1 MRILADENIPVVD
14 AFFADQGSIRRL
26 PGRAIDRVALAE
38 VDVLL
43 VRSVTEVSRAALA
56 GSPVRF
62 VGTCTIGTDHL
73 DLDYFAEAG
82 IAWSSAP
89 GCNAR
94 GVVDYVLGCLLA
106 MAEVRGADL
115 AERTYG
121 VVGAGQVG
129 GRLVEVLRGLG
140 WKVLVCDPPR
150 QAREPDRDGLLIDHI
165 EGLGMQ
171 RLIELVLEAADADW
185 RLRERLLA
193 EADVISLHTPLNRD
207 GEHPTRHLLDEP
219 RLAALRPG
227 TWLVNASRG
236 AVVDNQALRRLLEG
250 GADLEVALDVWE
262 GEPQADP
269 ELAARCLIATPHIA
283 GYSLEGKL
291 RGTAQIYQAYC
302 AWRGIAERVSLQD
315 VLPETWL
322 AGLQLNPGCDPAWAL
337 ATLCRAVYDP
347 RSDDAA
353 FRRSLT
359 GDSATRRAAFDALR
373 KHYPPRREITGLRVA
388 TGGQAGVAAGGAGA
402 GGAVGVGTCDW
413 FDSCLRTY
421 PSNCSGVSCRR

>member
-1 MRILADENIPVVD
+1 MRP
-14 AFFADQGSIRRL
+14 
-26 PGRAIDRVALAE
+26 
-38 VDVLL
+38 
-43 VRSVTEVSRAALA
+43 
-56 GSPVRF
+56 
-62 VGTCTIGTDHL
+62 
-73 DLDYFAEAG
+73 
-82 IAWSSAP
+82 AW
-89 GCNAR
+89 
-94 GVVDYVLGCLLA
+94 
-106 MAEVRGADL
+106 
-115 AERTYG
+115 
-121 VVGAGQVG
+121 
-129 GRLVEVLRGLG
+129 
-140 WKVLVCDPPR
+140 PPC
-150 QAREPDRDGLLIDHI
+150 
-165 EGLGMQ
+165 
-171 RLIELVLEAADADW
+171 V
-185 RLRERLLA
+185 
-193 EADVISLHTPLNRD
+193 
-207 GEHPTRHLLDEP
+207 
-219 RLAALRPG
+219 PG

-373 KHYPPRREITGLRVA
+373 NTTRR
-388 TGGQAGVAAGGAGA
+388 AARSPACASPLVDGR
-402 GGAVGVGTCDW
+402 
-413 FDSCLRTY
+413 S
-421 PSNCSGVSCRR
+421 CSGWCGRWGAQLV